1 MRFEVGD
8 RVRIRD
14 WDDMATDFFV
24 DDDGDIR
31 FEDDPVSP
39 YFVGDMRYFCGETGE
54 IYDVQYNAYGD
65 GIDRVLIELDDLDD
79 DDNDLIDDWEIS
91 NLMIEPEECAIMSD
105 DVDKLRDFLSNK

>member
-24 DDDGDIR
+24 DDGGDIG
-31 FEDDPVSP
+31 FDVDSSSP
-39 YFVGDMRYFCGETGE
+39 YFVEDMRYLCGETGE

-65 GIDRVLIELDDLDD
+65 GIDRVLIELDDDD
-79 DDNDLIDDWEIS
+79 DDLIDDWEIS
-91 NLMIEPEECAIMSD
+91 NLMIEPEECASITED
-105 DVDKLRDFLSNK
+105 AAEELFDFLSDQ